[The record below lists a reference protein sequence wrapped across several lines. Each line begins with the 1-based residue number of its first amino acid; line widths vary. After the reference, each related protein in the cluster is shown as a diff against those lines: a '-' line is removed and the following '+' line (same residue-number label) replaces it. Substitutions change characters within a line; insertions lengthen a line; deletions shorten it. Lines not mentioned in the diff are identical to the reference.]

1 MDFDQLIAALKD
13 YVILASVIVIAIRK
27 SINCVAL
34 QYLINQ
40 CMLMNFYLSL

>member
-13 YVILASVIVIAIRK
+13 YVILASVIVIRN
-27 SINCVAL
+27 SINCAAL

-40 CMLMNFYLSL
+40 CMLMNFYHSL